1 MAQKNSNSL
10 IRKLLFANQ
19 DKKQVFFAFFGVLI
33 GFVFIS
39 ISTHYL
45 IQLYNLD
52 KSSDILNSNTITI
65 QKKVSSSSTLSISN
79 NTFSKEEIDF
89 YDNLSFIEK
98 VVSVDNNDFPVE
110 LKSNDPLVPYFR
122 SDIYIQSIPSDFLDV
137 KSSLWK
143 WDRDDKTVPIIL
155 PRDFVYMMNN
165 FLSSAGMPQLSDDIL
180 KDVKFEIQLGNNNKI
195 LKYNAKIIGFT
206 NEISSILVPENFMT
220 FGSEMYGEKMKKTY
234 TQLMLKS
241 KKGKFGLVEELIK
254 KNHLEVKKNQL
265 IEGKLKS
272 MLTILLSSISFISL
286 VVVLLSMIVLIQY
299 LQLLITKNVYEI
311 RTILRLGY
319 TINNVVIQYVLYVFL
334 CFLIVMLL
342 IVILDAFAFM
352 QINSL
357 LKSSGFV
364 FENDSY
370 LNVVMVL
377 LFLFLTIFISSIIS
391 VYKFVWKEF

>member
-98 VVSVDNNDFPVE
+98 IVSVDNNDFPVE

-143 WDRDDKTVPIIL
+143 WDRDDRTVPIIL

>member
-143 WDRDDKTVPIIL
+143 WDRDDRTVPIIL

-220 FGSEMYGEKMKKTY
+220 FGSEMYGKKMKKTY

>member
-143 WDRDDKTVPIIL
+143 WDRDDRTVPIIL

>member
-1 MAQKNSNSL
+1 MAQKSSNRL

-19 DKKQVFFAFFGVLI
+19 DKKQMFFAFFGVLI

-79 NTFSKEEIDF
+79 NTFSKEEIVF

-98 VVSVDNNDFPVE
+98 VVSVENNDFPVE
-110 LKSNDPLVPYFR
+110 LKSDDPLVPYFR
-122 SDIYIQSIPSDFLDV
+122 SDIYIQSIPSNFLDV
-137 KSSLWK
+137 KSTLWK
-143 WDRDDKTVPIIL
+143 WDKEDKTVPIIL

-165 FLSSAGMPQLSDDIL
+165 FLSSAGMPQLSDEIL
-180 KDVKFEIQLGNNNKI
+180 KDVKFKIQLGNDYDNFQ
-195 LKYNAKIIGFT
+195 YNAKIIGFT

-220 FGSEMYGEKMKKTY
+220 YGSEMFGEKMKKKC

-286 VVVLLSMIVLIQY
+286 VVVILSMIVLIQY
-299 LQLLITKNVYEI
+299 LQLLITKNAYEI

-319 TINNVVIQYVLYVFL
+319 TIKSIVIQYVLYVFL
-334 CFLIVMLL
+334 CFLIVMF
-342 IVILDAFAFM
+342 IIILVDVFSFI
-352 QINSL
+352 QINKL
-357 LKSSGFV
+357 LKTSGLV
-364 FENDSY
+364 FESVSY

-391 VYKFVWKEF
+391 VYKFVYKEF

>member
-1 MAQKNSNSL
+1 MAQKSSNRL

-45 IQLYNLD
+45 IQLNKLD

-65 QKKVSSSSTLSISN
+65 QKQVSTSSTLTISN
-79 NTFSKEEIDF
+79 NTFSNEEIVF
-89 YDNLSFIEK
+89 YQNLSFIEK
-98 VVSVDNNDFPVE
+98 VVSVENNDFPVE
-110 LKSNDPLVPYFR
+110 LKSDDPLVPYFR
-122 SDIYIQSIPSDFLDV
+122 SDIYIQSIPSNFLDV
-137 KSSLWK
+137 KSTLWK
-143 WDRDDKTVPIIL
+143 WDKEDKTVPIIL

-165 FLSSAGMPQLSDDIL
+165 FLSSAGMPQLSDEIL
-180 KDVKFEIQLGNNNKI
+180 KDVKFKVQLGNDEENSQ
-195 LKYNAKIIGFT
+195 YNAKIIGFT
-206 NEISSILVPENFMT
+206 NEISSILVPENFMNY
-220 FGSEMYGEKMKKTY
+220 GSEMFGEKMNKKY

-272 MLTILLSSISFISL
+272 MLTILLSSISFVSL
-286 VVVLLSMIVLIQY
+286 IVVVLSMIVLIQY
-299 LQLLITKNVYEI
+299 LQLLITKNAYEI
-311 RTILRLGY
+311 RTVLRLGY
-319 TINNVVIQYVLYVFL
+319 TIKSIVIQYVLYVFL
-334 CFLIVMLL
+334 YLIMVMFLIVLVD
-342 IVILDAFAFM
+342 IFSFTK
-352 QINSL
+352 INTL
-357 LKSSGFV
+357 LKTSGFV
-364 FENDSY
+364 IESVSY

-391 VYKFVWKEF
+391 VYKFVYKEF